1 MTPPRERLLAA
12 ISGAWSSA
20 TSTRWRPDAPATG
33 QCSVTALL
41 LHEALGGRLLKTPVE
56 GAWHFYNEI
65 DGQRLDLTA
74 GQFPRPM
81 RYEDRPADPADAL
94 ADTSPEQLAALRAAT
109 EDSLA
114 R

>member
-12 ISGAWSSA
+12 IGSAWSSA

-41 LHEALGGRLLKTPVE
+41 VHETLGGRLLKTRVE

-74 GQFPRPM
+74 GQFAEPI
-81 RYEDRPADPADAL
+81 RYEDQRADPADAL

-109 EDSLA
+109 EEALA